1 LRGIIRIIGVLVIT
15 VDNRGQ
21 AGGRAGCHPEIIIQ
35 VAVARAGDAALADTA
50 IVDYRGC
57 LNLREAAAGGSCA
70 QVLCHI
76 YIPGCTIRIAIGR
89 STCLEI
95 RSSIIDDID
104 VTRIVGGAP
113 GEDGCL
119 GRRMVHLNDRRP
131 VLSLIGRVAVIDVV
145 IVTEHRVNVAG
156 LVDAHVR
163 EIVIIAD
170 LIVGAVV
177 HHVVGE
183 ALASISGN
191 CHPDSVIGACTGLT
205 ASYLTRV
212 VDTIEGLVDDVATG
226 IDHQIPDLVVVDEE
240 GMIGINS
247 ITQLSER
254 RPGVVAAVDID
265 VKGRDVVV
273 GDADLR

>member
-1 LRGIIRIIGVLVIT
+1 M
-15 VDNRGQ
+15 
-21 AGGRAGCHPEIIIQ
+21 
-35 VAVARAGDAALADTA
+35 
-50 IVDYRGC
+50 
-57 LNLREAAAGGSCA
+57 
-70 QVLCHI
+70 
-76 YIPGCTIRIAIGR
+76 
-89 STCLEI
+89 
-95 RSSIIDDID
+95 
-104 VTRIVGGAP
+104 TRIVGGAP

-212 VDTIEGLVDDVATG
+212 VDTIEGLVDVVATG
-226 IDHQIPDLVVVDEE
+226 IDHQIPDLIVVDEE
-240 GMIGINS
+240 GMAGINGIAQLGECRSS
-247 ITQLSER
+247 IKT
-254 RPGVVAAVDID
+254 AVDID
-265 VKGRDVVV
+265 VESRDIVIGDTDFGCPIGGNPFTVITRNGGTGWIECPGITFVCAGADIDIGQVQAGDVDVVITN
-273 GDADLR
+273 